1 MMSLLGCMQVELSLR
16 TKVHHWNDLQSFV
29 LLLNREQRT
38 IKGLLKCSE
47 YQHPKKVINQLQ
59 PRSLIDPKHSEVF
72 SDFTGSTLQQQ
83 LILSNSR
90 RRWRGKKQVPVLVS
104 ENMMAHLQRKNAT
117 LCLFRVLAKH
127 HSMLRAC
134 SVASDSLPPHGL
146 QPARPLCSWDCP
158 TRSTAGGC
166 CFLLQ
171 EIFWG
176 PKGPIQAIGSC
187 TVGGFFTA
195 EPPGRF
201 CHVTQVCRLEEYNFT
216 FRHKTEIFH

>member
-1 MMSLLGCMQVELSLR
+1 M
-16 TKVHHWNDLQSFV
+16 

-83 LILSNSR
+83 RILCNSR

-104 ENMMAHLQRKNAT
+104 ENMMSHLQRKNAK

-134 SVASDSLPPHGL
+134 SVASDSLPPHDCSLPGPSAHGIVPPEIL
-146 QPARPLCSWDCP
+146 QGAAISSSRDLLRTQGSNPSNWLLYCRWILYSWA
-158 TRSTAGGC
+158 TREV
-166 CFLLQ
+166 L
-171 EIFWG
+171 
-176 PKGPIQAIGSC
+176 SC
-187 TVGGFFTA
+187 YTGMQI
-195 EPPGRF
+195 R
-201 CHVTQVCRLEEYNFT
+201 R
-216 FRHKTEIFH
+216 I